1 MVFFYK
7 SPKGFKVRLPF
18 LFNMWYKKGG
28 MTEEQLFFMADL
40 VFLVIISLVLI
51 SYLGTIQKDT
61 SFERNYVARDLG
73 LMINT
78 IQTLAGDGTIEYGL
92 PLSLEIE
99 LASEEIIVSDGA
111 MSSIKYHFSK
121 ISKIIPA
128 KISGKIVTL
137 KKIGNE
143 VTIS

>member
-1 MVFFYK
+1 
-7 SPKGFKVRLPF
+7 
-18 LFNMWYKKGG
+18 